1 MSIRLVVPFIVASG
15 CCLALQACLGKA
27 TVPHSQLTDG
37 VWELRVDREWAKE
50 GHRALPGQLSEKDYR
65 SLVNGP
71 RYSIVVTEGCAK
83 VEIRKMGDAADRPAM
98 KGEWRASGDPFVYW
112 LQDGTFAGGQFV
124 VLPGGMSLQAELTI
138 FGSGVPVTASERGS
152 LSKKR

>member
-1 MSIRLVVPFIVASG
+1 MPIRLVAPFLLASVS
-15 CCLALQACLGKA
+15 CAVL
-27 TVPHSQLTDG
+27 HSCVGEVVSNPSQITDG
-37 VWELRVDREWAKE
+37 VWEFQVDREWAKE
-50 GHRALPGQLSEKDYR
+50 GAQVFPTALTEEDYR
-65 SLVNGP
+65 SLANGP

-83 VEIRKMGDAADRPAM
+83 VEIREVGDAADRPAM
-98 KGEWRASGDPFVYW
+98 KGERRASGDPFIYW

-138 FGSGVPVTASERGS
+138 FGSGVPITASERGS